1 MDDDAAVLLRHGRHR
16 RRVVGERKM
25 VLGVQ
30 KRIHEMKQ
38 RFPFAATIVNVVIV
52 VVVVMMMMMVA
63 FVISPRV
70 YRVRVLLLEIWGR
83 WKAMTRLWVLVVVF
97 FFW

>member
-1 MDDDAAVLLRHGRHR
+1 
-16 RRVVGERKM
+16 
-25 VLGVQ
+25 
-30 KRIHEMKQ
+30 MKQ

-83 WKAMTRLWVLVVVF
+83 WKAMTRLWVLVVVCF
-97 FFW
+97 FVVILNVFVRSMCICARVFV

>member
-1 MDDDAAVLLRHGRHR
+1 
-16 RRVVGERKM
+16 M

-52 VVVVMMMMMVA
+52 VVVVMMMMVA

-83 WKAMTRLWVLVVVF
+83 WKAMTRLWVLVGF
-97 FFW
+97 FFVW